1 MKSAFHPE
9 AQRELLE
16 AIDYYNDA
24 EPGLGLQFF
33 AEIQSA
39 IELVEVFP
47 DLWME
52 VESGIR
58 RCLVRR
64 FPYAILY
71 SREGDEIF
79 IYAIMHTR
87 RHPDYWKDRISHG

>member
-52 VESGIR
+52 G
-58 RCLVRR
+58 
-64 FPYAILY
+64 
-71 SREGDEIF
+71 
-79 IYAIMHTR
+79 
-87 RHPDYWKDRISHG
+87 